1 MGNMEV
7 LKARI
12 AAKGDEIKSLTQALV
27 LAREAYDSINE
38 LLKQAIEENSKLV
51 EEALA
56 ASEA

>member
-1 MGNMEV
+1 MEV